1 MAESEE
7 LGARLADFRRR
18 VEELCGARALPS
30 HERLSALDAALFE
43 LQYAAEFLW
52 PRYEA
57 LAARGVRG
65 ADTREQQLLRA
76 LFQRIPLAVVLLD
89 GESVVRRLNFAA
101 TRMFAARAG
110 FATGRS
116 LTGSLRHDG
125 RAAFRSHVA
134 AVARGEGGRS
144 LVVRLPG
151 AEADP
156 ALRATLTALRP
167 PGEPRTA
174 VLAVF
179 QPVDGAAP
187 EPSGARTGPGA
198 QGVTGAPGAPGVR
211 ARRGRAGL
219 PAAAAPDPV
228 EVTRHAELLDLVDT
242 MATALLRTAGSPPER
257 VLERAAAVLYGR
269 FADWVVT
276 DLHDGGRLRRVTVY
290 GPGCEPGGGPEPR
303 GGVEPAAAP
312 GGGLAGAFA
321 RQDPAS
327 CPLVVEAAAGSPA
340 FQVRPD
346 DAELFG
352 RDAEGAP
359 LLVRAAVTSLLCV
372 PLRASPGAPVRGV
385 LTLFRA
391 GARRAFAMAEA
402 GVVDRVS
409 RHVALGL
416 G

>member
-187 EPSGARTGPGA
+187 EPTGARTGPGA
-198 QGVTGAPGAPGVR
+198 QEAQGAPVVR

-242 MATALLRTAGSPPER
+242 MSTTLLRTAGSPPER

-290 GPGCEPGGGPEPR
+290 GPGCEPGGEPEPQ
-303 GGVEPAAAP
+303 PQPQAQPQATAAP
-312 GGGLAGAFA
+312 GGGLADAFA

-391 GARRAFAMAEA
+391 
-402 GVVDRVS
+402 
-409 RHVALGL
+409 
-416 G
+416 

>member
-43 LQYAAEFLW
+43 LQHAAEFLW

-65 ADTREQQLLRA
+65 ADTREQRLLRA

-101 TRMFAARAG
+101 TQLFAARAG

-151 AEADP
+151 AEADR

-187 EPSGARTGPGA
+187 DPAGGHAGA
-198 QGVTGAPGAPGVR
+198 GVPPPR

-219 PAAAAPDPV
+219 PAAPDPV

-242 MATALLRTAGSPPER
+242 MATALLRTAGAPPER
-257 VLERAAAVLYGR
+257 VLERAAEVLYGR

-290 GPGCEPGGGPEPR
+290 GPGREPGGGEGDGAVR
-303 GGVEPAAAP
+303 ASGGGAGGGPAEAAP
-312 GGGLAGAFA
+312 GSGLADAFA

-346 DAELFG
+346 DTELFG
-352 RDAEGAP
+352 RDAHGAP

-372 PLRASPGAPVRGV
+372 PLRVSPGAPVRGV

-409 RHVALGL
+409 RHVALGM